1 MKTTF
6 TFALLA
12 LFSAGVSFAET
23 PAAVDCAKI
32 SSSIKAEVA
41 ENQSLVLQIV
51 DRAVRENPSC
61 ACEIVKASIVAS
73 NADHK
78 LIASIVEVVATAAP
92 EQMRIAAQ
100 CAVAVAPD
108 ALQDVQA
115 VLAKLDPA
123 TGDVAAE
130 SAKGG
135 VDKQSIAPATPNP
148 LDFPIDPNGIGFSP
162 HSPGG
167 NVNSSLFFGSQILYI
182 SPPEA
187 SPNRAQSV
195 ANR

>member
-1 MKTTF
+1 MKTSF
-6 TFALLA
+6 TFALLT
-12 LFSAGVSFAET
+12 LLSAGVSFAET

-32 SSSIKAEVA
+32 STSIKAEVA

-92 EQMRIAAQ
+92 DQMRIAAQ

-108 ALQDVQA
+108 ALEDVQA

-123 TGDVAAE
+123 TGNGAAD

-135 VDKQSIAPATPNP
+135 VDKQPVAADKTPNP
-148 LDFPIDPNGIGFSP
+148 LDFPIDPSGVGFSP

-167 NVNSSLFFGSQILYI
+167 TLSNPLFFGSQIIYI
-182 SPPEA
+182 SPPPA
-187 SPNRAQSV
+187 TPNRIKSIGG
-195 ANR
+195 

>member
-1 MKTTF
+1 MKTTI
-6 TFALLA
+6 TFAMLA
-12 LFSAGVSFAET
+12 LFSAGVSFAEK
-23 PAAVDCAKI
+23 PATVDCVKL
-32 SSSIKAEVA
+32 SLSIKTEVT

-61 ACEIVKASIVAS
+61 ACEIVKASIAAC

-92 EQMRIAAQ
+92 EQMRLAAQ
-100 CAVAVAPD
+100 CAVAMAPD

-123 TGDVAAE
+123 TGDGEKA

-135 VDKQSIAPATPNP
+135 VDKQPIAEKMPNP
-148 LDFPIDPNGIGFSP
+148 LDFPVDPSGIGYTP
-162 HSPGG
+162 NSPGG
-167 NVNSSLFFGSQILYI
+167 LWNSPLFFGSQIIYI
-182 SPPEA
+182 SPPSA
-187 SPNRAQSV
+187 SPNRVQ
-195 ANR
+195 